1 MLYGVCVGV
10 AGSAMSTEAEG
21 DGGAH
26 VKVENMGDFGIEF

>member
-10 AGSAMSTEAEG
+10 AGSAMNTEADG
-21 DGGAH
+21 GGAH